1 MKMALCLSG
10 GGVKGAAHI
19 GALKAFEEANIE
31 FNYISGTSSGSIVA
45 ALYAV
50 GYSSDEIY
58 CLFKYNKL
66 NEKLKENKN
75 YLRTIYL
82 GDYDIFVFSVKNFIP
97 EYEYFII
104 GKYSKF
110 RPIQK
115 ELILSNF
122 DYLRTDPSHKIKDKY
137 NLLYGIL
144 YKTDILKKELEKK
157 YNRKIEDYE
166 ELSSPVILEKE
177 TFNFYE

>member
-1 MKMALCLSG
+1 M
-10 GGVKGAAHI
+10 I
-19 GALKAFEEANIE
+19 ITNRELKKEEFVNKNKSFTYLYPLLNIKKRIPLNTYLFLNNDDTIRYE
-31 FNYISGTSSGSIVA
+31 M
-45 ALYAV
+45 
-50 GYSSDEIY
+50 Y

-75 YLRTIYL
+75 YLRTINL